1 MKIALPERIQKLG
14 PGLITAALI
23 FGPGSLT
30 VTTKL
35 GAGFGFKL
43 LWVIPVLIIFMIA
56 YTRMA
61 SRIGLSLELSP
72 MDHIRKHYG
81 SLTAILLGLGMLGIT
96 GSFQAGNA
104 IGAGLAFAELTGTST
119 AAWVAFFAL
128 LAVTLLFFRSFY
140 KVLERIMI
148 GLVLLMLVSFL
159 LTLVLSQPNLSLLA
173 RGFIPS
179 LPNGSE
185 LLTIALV
192 ASSFSTVAA
201 FYQAYLVQ
209 EKGWQ
214 LADYQTAMRE
224 SRNGIIILGLLSSM
238 ILIVAAA
245 ILYEADIEVK
255 AASDLG
261 LALEPIFGRYATVAF
276 MIGFFAASFSSL
288 IGNATI
294 GGALLAD
301 ALGLGRSLSSWQVR
315 ACIVGV
321 IVFGAVIALLYGG
334 LPLQLIVFAQA
345 LTIIIAP
352 AAAIFILLIANDR
365 KVMGNTVSPKKD
377 NIIPLVGLVVL
388 LFLAVYNIRSIFF

>member
-1 MKIALPERIQKLG
+1 MKIALPKRIQKLG

-35 GAGFGFKL
+35 GAGFGFQL
-43 LWVIPVLIIFMIA
+43 LWVIPVLVVFMIA

-61 SRIGLSLELSP
+61 SRIGLKVEGTL
-72 MDHIRKHYG
+72 MDHIRKQYG
-81 SLTAILLGLGMLGIT
+81 GLSAILLGLGMLGIT
-96 GSFQAGNA
+96 ASFQAGNA
-104 IGAGLAFAELTGTST
+104 IGAGLAFSELSGSGTPP
-119 AAWVAFFAL
+119 WVIFFAL
-128 LAVTLLFFRSFY
+128 LAIVLLFFRSFY
-140 KVLERIMI
+140 QILEKIMI

-159 LTLVLSQPNLSLLA
+159 LTLLLSQPNLGSLA
-173 RGFIPS
+173 NGFIPR
-179 LPNGSE
+179 LPKGSE

-201 FYQAYLVQ
+201 FYQSYLVQ
-209 EKGWQ
+209 EKGWAE
-214 LADYQTAMRE
+214 ADYPTAIKE

-245 ILYEADIEVK
+245 ILHQADIEVK

-261 LALEPIFGRYATVAF
+261 LALEPLFGRFATVAF
-276 MIGFFAASFSSL
+276 MVGFFAASFSSL

-301 ALGLGRSLSSWQVR
+301 SLGLGRSLSSWKVR
-315 ACIVGV
+315 LCIVGV
-321 IVFGAVIALLYGG
+321 ILFGATIALLYGG
-334 LPLQLIVFAQA
+334 LPLQLIIFAQA

-352 AAAIFILLIANDR
+352 AAAIFILLVANDR
-365 KVMGNTVSPKKD
+365 KVMGEATNTRTN
-377 NIIPLVGLVVL
+377 NIIPFLGLGIL
-388 LFLAVYNIRSIFF
+388 LFLAMYNIKSIFF

>member
-1 MKIALPERIQKLG
+1 MKMTLAARIQKLG

-43 LWVIPVLIIFMIA
+43 LWVIPLLIIFMIA
-56 YTRMA
+56 YTRLA
-61 SRIGLSLELSP
+61 SKMGLSLEVSP
-72 MDHIRKHYG
+72 MEHIRQRYG
-81 SLTAILLGLGMLGIT
+81 GLTAILLGLGMLGIT

-104 IGAGLAFAELTGTST
+104 IGAGLAFAELTNMST
-119 AAWVAFFAL
+119 AFWVVFFAV
-128 LAVTLLFFRSFY
+128 LAIALLFFRSFY
-140 KVLERIMI
+140 KVLEKIMI
-148 GLVLLMLVSFL
+148 GLVLLMLSSFL
-159 LTLVLSQPNLSLLA
+159 LTLLLSQPSLPLLA
-173 RGFIPS
+173 QGLIPS
-179 LPNGSE
+179 LPKGSE
-185 LLTIALV
+185 WLTIALV

-214 LADYQTAMRE
+214 VSDVATAMNE

-238 ILIVAAA
+238 IMIVAAT
-245 ILYEADIEVK
+245 ILHEAHIEVN

-261 LALEPIFGRYATVAF
+261 LALEPIFGRFATVAF

-301 ALGLGRSLSSWQVR
+301 ALGLGRSLSSWPVR
-315 ACIVGV
+315 ACIIGV
-321 IVFGAVIALLYGG
+321 ILFGSAIALYYGR
-334 LPLQLIVFAQA
+334 LPLQLIIFAQA
-345 LTIIIAP
+345 LTIVIAP
-352 AAAIFILLIANDR
+352 AAAIFILLITNDQ
-365 KVMGNTVSPKKD
+365 KVMAPELRSKRAHL
-377 NIIPLVGLVVL
+377 IPLIGLVVL
-388 LFLAVYNIRSIFF
+388 LCLAIYNVRTLFF

>member
-35 GAGFGFKL
+35 GAGYGFKL
-43 LWVIPVLIIFMIA
+43 LWVIPLLIIFMIA

-128 LAVTLLFFRSFY
+128 LAVALLFFRSFY

-352 AAAIFILLIANDR
+352 AAAIFILLIANDK

>member
-43 LWVIPVLIIFMIA
+43 LWVIPLLIIFMIA

-119 AAWVAFFAL
+119 AAWVTFFAL
-128 LAVTLLFFRSFY
+128 LAVALLFFRSFY

-352 AAAIFILLIANDR
+352 AAAIFILLIANDK

>member
-1 MKIALPERIQKLG
+1 MKIALPERVQKLG

-43 LWVIPVLIIFMIA
+43 LWVIPLLIVFMVA
-56 YTRMA
+56 YTGMA
-61 SRIGLSLELSP
+61 SRVGLSLGVSP
-72 MDHIRKHYG
+72 MDHIRRKYG
-81 SLTAILLGLGMLGIT
+81 RLSAILLGLGMLGIT

-119 AAWVAFFAL
+119 AVWVIFFAL
-128 LAVTLLFFRSFY
+128 LAIGLLFFRSFY
-140 KVLERIMI
+140 KILEKIMI
-148 GLVLLMLVSFL
+148 GLVLLMLASFF
-159 LTLVLSQPNLSLLA
+159 LTLLLSQPNLSLML

-179 LPNGSE
+179 LPSGSE

-209 EKGWQ
+209 EKGWKQ
-214 LADYQTAMRE
+214 SDYAVAMRE
-224 SRNGIIILGLLSSM
+224 SRNGILVLGALSGM
-238 ILIVAAA
+238 IMIVAAA
-245 ILYEADIEVK
+245 ILHEANIEVK

-261 LALEPIFGRYATVAF
+261 LALEPLFGRFATVAF
-276 MIGFFAASFSSL
+276 MVGFFAASFSSL

-294 GGALLAD
+294 GGALIAD
-301 ALGLGRSLSSWQVR
+301 AFGLGRSLSSWQVR
-315 ACIVGV
+315 GCIVGV
-321 IVFGAVIALLYGG
+321 IVFGSAIALLYGG

-345 LTIIIAP
+345 LTILIAP
-352 AAAIFILLIANDR
+352 AAAIFILLMAND
-365 KVMGNTVSPKKD
+365 KGVMTSSTNTFRA
-377 NIIPLVGLVVL
+377 NLIPFIGLALL
-388 LFLAVYNIRSIFF
+388 LFLAAYNIKSIFF

>member
-1 MKIALPERIQKLG
+1 MKIALPERVQKLG

-43 LWVIPVLIIFMIA
+43 LWVIPFLIVFMVA
-56 YTRMA
+56 YTSMA
-61 SRIGLSLELSP
+61 SRIGLSLNVSP
-72 MDHIRKHYG
+72 MDHIRRRYG
-81 SLTAILLGLGMLGIT
+81 RLTAVLLGLGMLGIT

-104 IGAGLAFAELTGTST
+104 IGAGLAFAELSGTST
-119 AAWVAFFAL
+119 AIWVVFFAL
-128 LAVTLLFFRSFY
+128 LAIGLLFFRSFY
-140 KVLERIMI
+140 KILEKIMI
-148 GLVLLMLVSFL
+148 GLVLLMLASFF
-159 LTLVLSQPNLSLLA
+159 LTLLLSQPNLSLLLQ
-173 RGFIPS
+173 GFIPS
-179 LPNGSE
+179 LPSGSE

-209 EKGWQ
+209 EKGWKKS
-214 LADYQTAMRE
+214 DYAVAMRE
-224 SRNGIIILGLLSSM
+224 SRNGIFVLGALSSM
-238 ILIVAAA
+238 IIIVAAA

-261 LALEPIFGRYATVAF
+261 LALEPLFGRFATVAF
-276 MIGFFAASFSSL
+276 MVGFFAASFSSL

-301 ALGLGRSLSSWQVR
+301 AFGLGQSLSSWQVR

-321 IVFGAVIALLYGG
+321 IVFGSAIALLYGG

-345 LTIIIAP
+345 LTILIAP
-352 AAAIFILLIANDR
+352 AAAIFILLMAND
-365 KVMGNTVSPKKD
+365 KGIMPQTTNTFRA
-377 NIIPLVGLVVL
+377 NIIPFVGLALL
-388 LFLAVYNIRSIFF
+388 LFLAAYNIKSIFF

>member
-1 MKIALPERIQKLG
+1 MKIVLPKRIQQLG

-30 VTTKL
+30 VGTKL

-43 LWVIPVLIIFMIA
+43 LWVIPILILLMIA
-56 YTRMA
+56 YTGLA
-61 SRIGLSLELSP
+61 SRIGIALGHSP
-72 MDHIRKHYG
+72 MEHIRRRYG
-81 SLTAILLGLGMLGIT
+81 RFSAIALGLGMLGIT

-104 IGAGLAFAELTGTST
+104 IGAGLAFGELTGTPT
-119 AAWVAFFAL
+119 HWWVIFFAG
-128 LAVTLLFFRSFY
+128 AAISLLFFRSFY
-140 KVLERIMI
+140 QILEKIMI
-148 GLVLLMLVSFL
+148 GLVLLMLTSFF
-159 LTLVLSQPNLSLLA
+159 LTLLLSKPNLSSLLK
-173 RGFIPS
+173 GFIPS
-179 LPNGSE
+179 LPSGSE

-209 EKGWQ
+209 EKGWG
-214 LADYQTAMRE
+214 ASDYQTALRE
-224 SRNGIIILGLLSSM
+224 SRNGIFILGLLSSM
-238 ILIVAAA
+238 IIIVAAA
-245 ILYEADIEVK
+245 ILQQANIEVK

-261 LALEPIFGRYATVAF
+261 LALEPLFGRYATIAF

-301 ALGLGRSLSSWQVR
+301 ALGMGRSLSSWPVR
-315 ACIVGV
+315 LCIIGV
-321 IVFGAVIALLYGG
+321 ILFGSAIALLYGG

-352 AAAIFILLIANDR
+352 AAAIFILLMAND
-365 KVMGNTVSPKKD
+365 KSVMNEQTASLRQ
-377 NIIPLVGLVVL
+377 NIIPITGLVIL
-388 LFLAVYNIRSIFF
+388 LFLASYNIKSIFF

>member
-1 MKIALPERIQKLG
+1 MKIALPKGIQKLG

-43 LWVIPVLIIFMIA
+43 LWVIPVLIIFMVA

-61 SRIGLSLELSP
+61 SRIGLTVQ
-72 MDHIRKHYG
+72 G
-81 SLTAILLGLGMLGIT
+81 SLMDQIRMRYGRMTAILLGLGMLGIT

-104 IGAGLAFAELTGTST
+104 IGAGLAFAELSGTST
-119 AAWVAFFAL
+119 SVWVIFFAL
-128 LAVTLLFFRSFY
+128 LAIILLFFRSFY
-140 KVLERIMI
+140 KILEKIMI
-148 GLVLLMLVSFL
+148 GLVLLMLVSFF
-159 LTLVLSQPNLSLLA
+159 LTLLLSQPNLLLLA
-173 RGFIPS
+173 EGFIPS
-179 LPNGSE
+179 LPTGSE

-201 FYQAYLVQ
+201 FYQSYLVQ
-209 EKGWQ
+209 EKGWTSS
-214 LADYQTAMRE
+214 DYDTAMRE

-238 ILIVAAA
+238 IIIVAGA
-245 ILYEADIEVK
+245 ILHQADIEVK

-261 LALEPIFGRYATVAF
+261 LALEPLFGRFATVAF
-276 MIGFFAASFSSL
+276 MVGFFAASFSSL

-301 ALGLGRSLSSWQVR
+301 AFGLGRALSSWKVR

-321 IVFGAVIALLYGG
+321 ILFGSAIALLYGG

-352 AAAIFILLIANDR
+352 AAAIFILLIAND
-365 KVMGNTVSPKKD
+365 KAVMGEAISTRSQ
-377 NIIPLVGLVVL
+377 NIIPLIGLGIL
-388 LFLAVYNIRSIFF
+388 LFLAGYNIQSIFF

>member
-1 MKIALPERIQKLG
+1 MKIALPKRIQHLG

-30 VTTKL
+30 VGTKL

-43 LWVIPVLIIFMIA
+43 LWVIPIMIVLMIA

-61 SRIGLSLELSP
+61 SRIGLALNDSP
-72 MDHIRKHYG
+72 MDHIRKRYG
-81 SLTAILLGLGMLGIT
+81 RFAAVLLGLGMLGIT
-96 GSFQAGNA
+96 GAFQAGNA

-119 AAWVAFFAL
+119 NIWVIFFAL
-128 LAVTLLFFRSFY
+128 LAISLLFFRSFY
-140 KVLERIMI
+140 KILEKIMI
-148 GLVLLMLVSFL
+148 ALVLLMLVSFF
-159 LTLVLSQPNLSLLA
+159 LTLLLSQPNLFSLLK
-173 RGFIPS
+173 GFIPS
-179 LPNGSE
+179 LPSGSE

-209 EKGWQ
+209 EKGWGKS
-214 LADYQTAMRE
+214 DYPTALRE
-224 SRNGIIILGLLSSM
+224 SRNGILILGLLSGM
-238 ILIVAAA
+238 IIIVAGA
-245 ILYEADIEVK
+245 ILQKENIEVK

-261 LALEPIFGRYATVAF
+261 LALEPLFGRFATIAF
-276 MIGFFAASFSSL
+276 MVGFFAASFSSL

-301 ALGLGRSLSSWQVR
+301 AFGLGRSLSSWSVR

-321 IVFGAVIALLYGG
+321 ILFGSAIALLYGG

-352 AAAIFILLIANDR
+352 AAAIFILLMANDTR
-365 KVMGNTVSPKKD
+365 IMDEQQLSLKG
-377 NIIPLVGLVVL
+377 NIIPLVGLAIL
-388 LFLAVYNIRSIFF
+388 LFLAAYNIKSIFF

>member
-1 MKIALPERIQKLG
+1 MKIALPERVQKLG

-43 LWVIPVLIIFMIA
+43 LWVIPFLIVFMVA
-56 YTRMA
+56 YTSMA
-61 SRIGLSLELSP
+61 SRIGLSLNVSP
-72 MDHIRKHYG
+72 MDHIRRRYG
-81 SLTAILLGLGMLGIT
+81 RLTAVLLGLGMLGIT

-104 IGAGLAFAELTGTST
+104 IGAGLAFAELSGTST
-119 AAWVAFFAL
+119 AIWVVFFAL
-128 LAVTLLFFRSFY
+128 LAIGLLFFRSFY
-140 KVLERIMI
+140 KILEKIMI
-148 GLVLLMLVSFL
+148 GLVLLMLASFF
-159 LTLVLSQPNLSLLA
+159 LTLLLSQPNLSLLLQ
-173 RGFIPS
+173 GFIPS
-179 LPNGSE
+179 LPSGSE

-209 EKGWQ
+209 EKGWKKS
-214 LADYQTAMRE
+214 DYAVAMRE
-224 SRNGIIILGLLSSM
+224 SRNGIFVLGALSSM
-238 ILIVAAA
+238 IIIVAAA

-261 LALEPIFGRYATVAF
+261 LALEPLFGRFATVAF
-276 MIGFFAASFSSL
+276 MVGFFAASFSSL

-301 ALGLGRSLSSWQVR
+301 AFGLGQSLSSWQVR

-321 IVFGAVIALLYGG
+321 IVFGSAIALLYGG

-345 LTIIIAP
+345 LTILIAP
-352 AAAIFILLIANDR
+352 AAAIFILLMAND
-365 KVMGNTVSPKKD
+365 KGIMPQTTNTFRA
-377 NIIPLVGLVVL
+377 NIIPFVGLALL
-388 LFLAVYNIRSIFF
+388 LFLAAYNIKSIFL